1 MPRKY
6 VENTTNSPMWV
17 SGVMIPPGE
26 GREVMVPDEASVLTD
41 VVEDAP
47 DLDAPLRELL
57 AGNVSVVVAGLDG
70 LSEATLTRLQELE
83 NATEKPRKGV
93 LNALADKL
101 IAIADDKLKGE
112 DLSAGNGEPGSD
124 ADGGETG
131 VTGTEGAGGE
141 GSADAGTGAQ

>member
-6 VENTTNSPMWV
+6 IENTSNSPMWV

-26 GREVMVPDEASVLTD
+26 GREVMVPDEAPALTD
-41 VVEDAP
+41 LVEDVV
-47 DLDAPLRELL
+47 DLDGPLRELL

-83 NATEKPRKGV
+83 NAAEKPRKGV
-93 LNALADKL
+93 LTALADKL

-112 DLSAGNGEPGSD
+112 DLGDGNAGAD
-124 ADGGETG
+124 AAGGETG
-131 VTGTEGAGGE
+131 TTEPAAGGDAAA
-141 GSADAGTGAQ
+141 GAGTGAQ

>member
-6 VENTTNSPMWV
+6 IENTTSSPTWV

-26 GREVMVPDEASVLTD
+26 GREVMVPDEGPALTD
-41 VVEDAP
+41 LVDDVV
-47 DLDAPLRELL
+47 DLDGALRELL

-83 NATEKPRKGV
+83 NAAEKPRKGV
-93 LNALADKL
+93 LAALADKL

-112 DLSAGNGEPGSD
+112 DLGDGDSGPD
-124 ADGGETG
+124 AAGGETG
-131 VTGTEGAGGE
+131 AAGPDAVGGE
-141 GSADAGTGAQ
+141 AAADAGTGAQ